1 MKNLLLSSMGL
12 KKFFIKKKANLS
24 ALPVVGPLS
33 IWILLFVLMPLAVI
47 FIISFLGRDITGSI
61 IPSFSLDNYRLLF
74 SEGSE
79 YAKAILRSILFA
91 FATNVACLII
101 GYPMA
106 YWIVKHGGRF
116 KPLLLLLVIVPS
128 WSCYIVRIYAL
139 KQLVGYPGILNNFFL
154 KIHLLASP
162 VEILY
167 TAPAVVLGLIYIWL
181 PFMVLPVYASLE
193 GINPALLEAS
203 VDLGATPAARFLTV
217 TLPLSKGGIF
227 GGTILTFIPA
237 FGDWLVPLLMGG
249 NKVWMAGNFIAHYFI
264 VIGDLPLG
272 SSMTVFLTAA
282 IVLMIYLCIK
292 LGGEEAIER
301 IL

>member
-1 MKNLLLSSMGL
+1 MANRRL
-12 KKFFIKKKANLS
+12 KKFLNKNINLS
-24 ALPVVGPLS
+24 AFPVVGPIS

-47 FIISFLGRDITGSI
+47 FVISFLGRDIKGSI

-79 YAKAILRSILFA
+79 YAKAILRSLLFA
-91 FATNVACLII
+91 FATNVACLFI

-106 YWIVKHGGRF
+106 YWIVKHGGKI

-128 WSCYIVRIYAL
+128 WSCYVVRIYAL
-139 KQLVGYPGILNNFFL
+139 KQLVGYPGIINNFFL
-154 KIHLLASP
+154 SIGLLSSP
-162 VEILY
+162 IEILY
-167 TAPAVVLGLIYIWL
+167 TPQAVVLGLIYIWL
-181 PFMVLPVYASLE
+181 PFMVLPIYASLE
-193 GINPALLEAS
+193 GIDPSLLEAS
-203 VDLGATPAARFLTV
+203 VDLGATPAERFLTV

-237 FGDWLVPLLMGG
+237 FGDWIVPLLLGG
-249 NKVWMAGNFIAHYFI
+249 NKVWMAGTYIAHYFI
-264 VIGDLPLG
+264 ERGDLPLG

-282 IVLMIYLCIK
+282 IVLMIYICIK
-292 LGGEEAIER
+292 LGGEQAIER